1 MRLKLKNKEY
11 VIQLYFVVKVTS
23 GQERIAVN
31 VLQNKIAKSELPIYS
46 VIVIEGMRGYIIMEA
61 EDEVSARQ
69 FVTKGRSIRGVLPK
83 ELSEEEVKKLIES
96 KSRAIGIEKND
107 IVEFTTGP
115 FKGYK
120 ARVLKMDET
129 KDDITV
135 ELMDVVVPIPITTKM
150 NTAKVI
156 QKSNKA

>member
-1 MRLKLKNKEY
+1 M
-11 VIQLYFVVKVTS
+11 VHLYFVVKVTS
-23 GQERIAVN
+23 GQERIAAN
-31 VLQNKIAKSELPIYS
+31 ILQNKVSKTDLPIYS
-46 VIVIEGMRGYIIMEA
+46 IMVIEGVRGYIILEA

-69 FVTKGRSIRGVLPK
+69 FVTKGRSVRGVLPK
-83 ELSEEEVKKLIES
+83 SLSEDEVKKLIEVRS
-96 KSRAIGIEKND
+96 HAVGIEKGD
-107 IVEFTTGP
+107 TVEFIAGP

-120 ARVLKMDET
+120 AKVLKVDDL

-156 QKSNKA
+156 HKANKV

>member
-1 MRLKLKNKEY
+1 M
-11 VIQLYFVVKVTS
+11 KVTS
-23 GQERIAVN
+23 GQERIAAN
-31 VLQNKIAKSELPIYS
+31 ILQNKVSKTDLPIYS
-46 VIVIEGMRGYIIMEA
+46 IIVVEGVRGYIIMEA

-83 ELSEEEVKKLIES
+83 SLSEEEVNKLIEVRS
-96 KSRAIGIEKND
+96 HAVGIEKGD
-107 IVEFTTGP
+107 TVEFTTGP

-120 ARVLKMDET
+120 AKVLKVDDL

-135 ELMDVVVPIPITTKM
+135 ELQDVVVPIPITTKM

-156 QKSNKA
+156 QKASKA

>member
-1 MRLKLKNKEY
+1 M
-11 VIQLYFVVKVTS
+11 YFVVKVTS
-23 GQERIAVN
+23 GQERIAAN
-31 VLQNKIAKSELPIYS
+31 ILQNKISKTDLPIYS
-46 VIVIEGMRGYIIMEA
+46 IIVVEGVRGYIILEA

-83 ELSEEEVKKLIES
+83 ELSEAEVNKLIEVRS
-96 KSRAIGIEKND
+96 HAVGIEKGD
-107 IVEFTTGP
+107 TVEFTTGP

-120 ARVLKMDET
+120 AKVLKVDDL

-156 QKSNKA
+156 QKANKV

>member
-1 MRLKLKNKEY
+1 
-11 VIQLYFVVKVTS
+11 LYFVVKVTS
-23 GQERIAVN
+23 GQERIAAN
-31 VLQNKIAKSELPIYS
+31 IMQNKIAKSDLPIYS
-46 VIVIEGMRGYIIMEA
+46 IIVVEGVRGYIILEA

-83 ELSEEEVKKLIES
+83 GLSEEEVNKLIEVRS
-96 KSRAIGIEKND
+96 HAVGIEKGD
-107 IVEFTTGP
+107 TIEFTTGP

-120 ARVLKMDET
+120 ARVLKVDEL

-156 QKSNKA
+156 QKASKV

>member
-1 MRLKLKNKEY
+1 M
-11 VIQLYFVVKVTS
+11 YFVVKVTS
-23 GQERIAVN
+23 GQERIAAN
-31 VLQNKIAKSELPIYS
+31 ILQNKISKADMPIYS
-46 VIVIEGMRGYIIMEA
+46 IIVVEGVKGYIILEA

-69 FVTKGRSIRGVLPK
+69 FVTKGRSIRGVLSKP
-83 ELSEEEVKKLIES
+83 LSDEEVNKLIEVRS
-96 KSRAIGIEKND
+96 HAVGIEKGD
-107 IVEFTTGP
+107 TVEFTTGP

-120 ARVLKMDET
+120 ARVLKVDDM

-156 QKSNKA
+156 QKANKT

>member
-1 MRLKLKNKEY
+1 
-11 VIQLYFVVKVTS
+11 LYFVVKVTS
-23 GQERIAVN
+23 GQERIAAN
-31 VLQNKIAKSELPIYS
+31 ILQNKVTKTDLPIYS
-46 VIVIEGMRGYIIMEA
+46 IIVVEGVRGYIILEA

-83 ELSEEEVKKLIES
+83 ELSEAEVNKLIEVRS
-96 KSRAIGIEKND
+96 HAVGIEKGD
-107 IVEFTTGP
+107 TIEFTTGP

-120 ARVLKMDET
+120 ARVLKVDEL

-156 QKSNKA
+156 QKANKT